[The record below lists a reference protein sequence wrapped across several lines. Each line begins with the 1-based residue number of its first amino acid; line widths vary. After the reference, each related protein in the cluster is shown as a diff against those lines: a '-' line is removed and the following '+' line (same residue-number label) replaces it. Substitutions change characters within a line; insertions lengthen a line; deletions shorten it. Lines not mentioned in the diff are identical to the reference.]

1 MYKTILVPVDGS
13 ARAEAILSHVENLA
27 KQNKA
32 KVVLLKVEEDAILL
46 ERDEVIDVE
55 KYQKAFEAR
64 IERSNVY
71 LNSLKTKFHDK
82 GITTVTRIAH
92 GPVVKA
98 ILNVADEIDADL
110 IAIATHGFGGL
121 ARVSYGSVAA
131 GVLQAADIPVLLI
144 RSCPSPKEGI
154 C

>member
-13 ARAEAILSHVENLA
+13 TRAEAILSHVENLA

-82 GITTVTRIAH
+82 GDRKS
-92 GPVVKA
+92 VV
-98 ILNVADEIDADL
+98 
-110 IAIATHGFGGL
+110 
-121 ARVSYGSVAA
+121 
-131 GVLQAADIPVLLI
+131 
-144 RSCPSPKEGI
+144 
-154 C
+154 